1 MFLTI
6 TLNPATDCSLR
17 VHQRISPGGVH
28 DIKSERRF
36 PGGKGINVARVL
48 AGNGAAVKAGGLL
61 GHDDAE
67 AYVSFLKDEGVS
79 ADFFEVA
86 HPVRRNLMFV
96 DDEGQ
101 EMKFNRPGFVE
112 MDYDADALHRYLWP
126 LIDQAECICLCGS
139 LPSRF
144 PASAYVPIIA
154 HCKSKNKLC
163 VVDTSGPALR
173 AAVEAGADV
182 IKPNRRELGEL
193 CGQTL
198 VNDADLVAAAKQL
211 TTSCL
216 ATIVS
221 DGAQGAYF
229 VTPDRAT
236 QVITPSVAVVDSSGA
251 GDTLLGQFVADAFI
265 DGQLVIT
272 DRVIARAVAAGTVS
286 TLKTG
291 VRPLDPEH
299 VQKLADQ
306 VRLRNV

>member
-17 VHQRISPGGVH
+17 VHQRITPGGVH
-28 DIKSERRF
+28 NITSERRY

-48 AGNGAAVKAGGLL
+48 AGNGAAVTAGGLI
-61 GHDDAE
+61 GHDDAK
-67 AYVSFLKDEGVS
+67 AYVSFLDEDGVS

-101 EMKFNRPGFVE
+101 EMKFNRPGFVDL
-112 MDYDADALHRYLWP
+112 DYDADALHDYLWP

-139 LPSRF
+139 LPARF
-144 PASAYVPIIA
+144 PASAYVPIIEY
-154 HCKSKNKLC
+154 CKSKNKLC

-173 AAVEAGADV
+173 AAVDAGADV
-182 IKPNRRELGEL
+182 IKPNRSELEAL
-193 CGQTL
+193 YGQTL
-198 VNDADLVAAAKQL
+198 ASEADLVAAAKQL
-211 TTSCL
+211 AASRL
-216 ATIVS
+216 AIIVS

-236 QVITPSVAVVDSSGA
+236 QVITPSVAAVDSSGA

-265 DGQLVIT
+265 DGQLRIT

-286 TLKTG
+286 TLQMG
-291 VRPLDPEH
+291 VRPLDNEH
-299 VQKLADQ
+299 VQKLAEQ
-306 VRLRNV
+306 VRLRNI

>member
-17 VHQRISPGGVH
+17 VHQRIAPGSVH
-28 DIKSERRF
+28 TIKSERRF

-48 AGNGAAVKAGGLL
+48 ARNGRAVKAGGLL
-61 GHDDAE
+61 GQHDTK
-67 AYVSFLKDEGVS
+67 AYVSFLEADGVS

-101 EMKFNRPGFVE
+101 EMKFNRPGFVD
-112 MDYDADALHRYLWP
+112 MDYDADALHRYLRP

-139 LPSRF
+139 LPARF

-154 HCKSKNKLC
+154 YCKSKKKLC

-173 AAVEAGADV
+173 AAVDAGADV
-182 IKPNRRELGEL
+182 IKPNRSELEEL

-198 VNDADLVAAAKQL
+198 DTEADLITAAKQL
-211 TTSCL
+211 TPSRL

-229 VTPDRAT
+229 VTSDRAT
-236 QVITPSVAVVDSSGA
+236 QVITPSVAAVDSSGA
-251 GDTLLGQFVADAFI
+251 GDTLLGQFISDAFV
-265 DGQLVIT
+265 DGELLIN
-272 DRVIARAVAAGTVS
+272 DRVIARAVAVGTVS

-291 VRPLDPEH
+291 VRSLDPEQ
-299 VQKLADQ
+299 VQKLAEQ